1 MKKIFDLMKVD
12 LITMNGGKNNMKI
25 IAALITV
32 FCGFTG
38 FCISPIAGVE
48 CPFLISAFFVPMLF
62 RNEIKYHSG
71 KLWGLLPVGR
81 RDLVNARF
89 LLVLGLYTILSLLF
103 YLLMLLSLVFKPYYL
118 LFGADAKNMDIISLL
133 AESSGGS
140 LTALGVFNLVYLSGF
155 SVGLMTAAGSLRN
168 YFKNPKRFELS
179 LSLGQKNKA
188 SEKDHG
194 IGLLVFAVILLL
206 WMLIVCGILPI
217 GPAAAVIIQL
227 FAQLAGAAN
236 GFLLGAVLVTM
247 AAFSAIYKYICTV
260 LEYDE
265 KEL

>member
-12 LITMNGGKNNMKI
+12 LITMNGGKNNMKA
-25 IAALITV
+25 IAVLITV

-48 CPFLISAFFVPMLF
+48 CPFLIGAFFVPMLF
-62 RNEIKYHSG
+62 RNEQKYHSG
-71 KLWGLLPVGR
+71 KLWGLLPVSR

-89 LLVLGLYTILSLLF
+89 LLVLGLYTISSLLF

-118 LFGADAKNMDIISLL
+118 LFGADAENMDIISLL
-133 AESSGGS
+133 AKSSGGT

-155 SVGLMTAAGSLRN
+155 SVGLVIAAGSLRN
-168 YFKNPKRFELS
+168 YFNGSERFELS
-179 LSLGQKNKA
+179 LSLGKTRKNRK
-188 SEKDHG
+188 KDQG
-194 IGLLVFAVILLL
+194 IEVLIFAAILLL
-206 WMLIVCGILPI
+206 WGLTVSGYLPI
-217 GPAAAVIIQL
+217 GPAAAVVIQL

-236 GFLLGAVLVTM
+236 GFLLGAALVTM
-247 AAFSAIYKYICTV
+247 AVFQAVYKYICTV